1 MQIENVVIL
10 GGWFSWGWSGW
21 CLPPGSGVPGGWEVG
36 RVEDDVLVLLGN
48 TLLLD
53 FVNLR
58 LLLPAL
64 WDLILGSLWLRTTG
78 LWSEC
83 MGQGGPVGERETEK
97 EKHLCLSFFICLF
110 VCSPVV
116 FGVPARDQIQDTMV
130 TYAAASTMQDPLTHY
145 TGLGIEPAS
154 WCCRDAADPIVP

>member
-1 MQIENVVIL
+1 MAGGGEGGGRCFSPLGEHIIIRLCKPQAIAPSIMRSNSGQPLIEDNWSVVRVY
-10 GGWFSWGWSGW
+10 GTGRASW
-21 CLPPGSGVPGGWEVG
+21 
-36 RVEDDVLVLLGN
+36 R
-48 TLLLD
+48 
-53 FVNLR
+53 
-58 LLLPAL
+58 
-64 WDLILGSLWLRTTG
+64 
-78 LWSEC
+78 
-83 MGQGGPVGERETEK
+83 ERETEK